1 MNEKKNKEH
10 KNRKIQEMQVLEQS
24 LQNII
29 LQKQVF
35 QMELSETQAAEKEIG
50 DSKEIFK
57 IVGQLMIKTDKEKIK
72 EELLNKEKLLKL
84 RIDNLSKQEETL
96 SEKLESLKKEIS

>member
-1 MNEKKNKEH
+1 
-10 KNRKIQEMQVLEQS
+10 MQVLEQS

-35 QMELSETQAAEKEIG
+35 QMELSETQEAEKEIG

-96 SEKLESLKKEIS
+96 SEKLEVLKKEIS

>member
-1 MNEKKNKEH
+1 
-10 KNRKIQEMQVLEQS
+10 MQVLEQS